1 MKNLYA
7 KFHFNLAKF
16 HFNMCNLCKENEQKL
31 LVDGLTD
38 RQRDKRTAAK
48 QYDLPSFKAGGGGII
63 TFENHDRV
71 NVIEFQH

>member
-1 MKNLYA
+1 MPNFISICAISA
-7 KFHFNLAKF
+7 KK
-16 HFNMCNLCKENEQKL
+16 M

-38 RQRDKRTAAK
+38 RQTDKPTAAK
-48 QYDLPSFKAGGGGII
+48 QYDLPSFEVGGGGGGII